1 MYIMWF
7 NLFVSML
14 VVCIVPWTIILLS
27 TLFVDTD
34 NPSFM
39 SVVVVNTIVSLS
51 KIIGYIYGTA
61 TVLCLIL
68 TIISGANARTCDKLV
83 EENEALKET
92 MITACYPFVQEA
104 SEMGTLE
111 KPVDTIE
118 DLFVFMEK
126 HPSISKDEVIMQQM
140 EDYKANAEEQE
151 VITSKR
157 ESADSV
163 KSYLKCLCIFNF
175 CL

>member
-1 MYIMWF
+1 
-7 NLFVSML
+7 
-14 VVCIVPWTIILLS
+14 
-27 TLFVDTD
+27 
-34 NPSFM
+34 
-39 SVVVVNTIVSLS
+39 
-51 KIIGYIYGTA
+51 
-61 TVLCLIL
+61 
-68 TIISGANARTCDKLV
+68 
-83 EENEALKET
+83 
-92 MITACYPFVQEA
+92 
-104 SEMGTLE
+104 MGILE